1 MPRHLPLALGLA
13 ALAIFAAIPWFVRSF
28 TVSVLTTALIF
39 AILSLGLAFLV
50 GHAGLPSLGHAAS
63 FGLGAYGLALSHLAG
78 LGLGAAFVVGVAVA
92 TGAAMVLGPILLRT
106 RGVYFLMATVAVAEV
121 LRNIAI
127 NWRDFTGGDD
137 GLSGIRAPTV
147 LGLDLGDHTVMY
159 LLCLAL
165 TALGIVHLRSLAR
178 SPYGHALRAVRDN
191 RARGQVIG
199 LGATRLEYGAMIVS
213 GFYAGIAGSIFALH
227 NGFVAPST
235 LSVRISGTALLM
247 VIVGGSTSF
256 PGVAF
261 GAIAVESL
269 RGFGSLYTGR
279 WMLLVGALYAIVA
292 LLIVR
297 DLGSVRAWVVKL
309 IPPAFRFWANGARDR
324 GDGGSAATEAPP
336 AEDRVGR

>member
-1 MPRHLPLALGLA
+1 MRRHLPLTLGLV
-13 ALAIFAAIPWFVRSF
+13 ALALAAAVPWFVRSF

-39 AILSLGLAFLV
+39 AILSIGLAFLV

-78 LGLGAAFVVGVAVA
+78 LRIGAAFVVGVAVA
-92 TGAAMVLGPILLRT
+92 TGFAMVVGPILLRT

-127 NWRDFTGGDD
+127 SWRDFTGGDD

-165 TALGIVHLRSLAR
+165 TALGIVHLRGLAR

-199 LGATRLEYGAMIVS
+199 LAATRLEYGAMVVS
-213 GFYAGIAGSIFALH
+213 GFYAGLAGSIFALH
-227 NGFVAPST
+227 NGFVAPAT
-235 LSVRISGTALLM
+235 LSVRISGTSLLM

-261 GAIAVESL
+261 GAVAVESL
-269 RGFGSLYTGR
+269 RAFSSLYTGR

-292 LLIVR
+292 LAIVR
-297 DLGSVRAWVVKL
+297 DLGSVRAWIAPHL
-309 IPPAFRFWANGARDR
+309 PPVLRFWTGGAQDA
-324 GDGGSAATEAPP
+324 DPGGSAATESPA
-336 AEDRVGR
+336 AEDRVVR